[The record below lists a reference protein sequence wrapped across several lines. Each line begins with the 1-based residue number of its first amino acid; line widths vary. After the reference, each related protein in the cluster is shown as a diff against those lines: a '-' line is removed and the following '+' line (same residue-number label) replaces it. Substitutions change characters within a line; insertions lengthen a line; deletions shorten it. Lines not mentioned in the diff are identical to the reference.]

1 MRLKN
6 NLTEVLQ
13 RINAAKVVEHVQL
26 VAVTKYL
33 EIETIKQLLALGQ
46 THLGENRWQVAQPKI
61 QALKN
66 DPKNEIGD
74 QLIVWHFIGRLQSN
88 KAALVVEHFDLIH
101 SVESLSL
108 AKAIDKEAKKQ
119 NKIQKILL
127 QINASGETSK
137 QGLEVKNQ
145 QDFLN
150 FVSSLAEFE
159 SLQIQGLMTMAPLS
173 EDTAQ
178 IKESFKK
185 TKVLFEQLRT
195 LKQKN
200 LVPTILS
207 MGMSDDFELAL
218 REGANLV
225 RIGRALIGG
234 ATWA

>member
-1 MRLKN
+1 MGIETERLKN

-13 RINAAKVVEHVQL
+13 RINAAKVVEKVQL

-33 EIETIKQLLALGQ
+33 ETDTVKQLWDLGQ
-46 THLGENRWQVAQPKI
+46 THFGENRWQVAQPKV
-61 QALKN
+61 QSLK
-66 DPKNEIGD
+66 D
-74 QLIVWHFIGRLQSN
+74 LSIVWHFIGRLQSN
-88 KAALVVEHFDLIH
+88 KAAVVVEHFDLIH

-108 AKAIDKEAKKQ
+108 AQAIDKEAKKR

-137 QGLEVKNQ
+137 QGLVVKND

-159 SLQIQGLMTMAPLS
+159 SLQIQGLMTMAPFT
-173 EDTAQ
+173 ENQTVIRD
-178 IKESFKK
+178 SFKK
-185 TKVLFEQLRT
+185 TKSLYESLNH
-195 LKQKN
+195 LKQNN
-200 LVPTILS
+200 LKPSILS

-225 RIGRALIGG
+225 RIGRALIK
-234 ATWA
+234 

>member
-1 MRLKN
+1 MQLKN

-13 RINAAKVVEHVQL
+13 RINAAKVVENVQL

-33 EIETIKQLLALGQ
+33 EIEAVKQLLELGQ
-46 THLGENRWQVAQPKI
+46 THFGENRWQVAQPKVE
-61 QALKN
+61 ALKN
-66 DPKNEIGD
+66 KIED
-74 QLIVWHFIGRLQSN
+74 QKIVWHFIGRLQSN
-88 KAALVVEHFDLIH
+88 KAAVVVEHFDLIH

-108 AKAIDKEAKKQ
+108 AKAIDKEAKKR

-127 QINASGETSK
+127 QINASGESSK
-137 QGLEVKNQ
+137 QGLAVKND

-159 SLQIQGLMTMAPLS
+159 SLQIQGLMTMAPMT
-173 EDTAQ
+173 EDGTENQ
-178 IKESFKK
+178 TMIRDSFKK
-185 TKVLFEQLRT
+185 TKSFFEKLSD

-200 LVPTILS
+200 LTPSILS

-225 RIGRALIGG
+225 RIGRALIK
-234 ATWA
+234 

>member
-1 MRLKN
+1 VRLKN

-13 RINAAKVVEHVQL
+13 RINAAKVVENVQL

-33 EIETIKQLLALGQ
+33 ETETVKQLLALGQ
-46 THLGENRWQVAQPKI
+46 SHFGENRWQVAQPKVES
-61 QALKN
+61 LK
-66 DPKNEIGD
+66 G
-74 QLIVWHFIGRLQSN
+74 QSIVWHFIGRLQSN
-88 KAALVVEHFDLIH
+88 KAAVVVEHFDLIH

-108 AKAIDKEAKKQ
+108 AKAIDKEAKKR

-127 QINASGETSK
+127 QINASGEASK
-137 QGLEVKNQ
+137 QGLEVKND

-159 SLQIQGLMTMAPLS
+159 SLQIQGLMTMAPFVA
-173 EDTAQ
+173 DQVQ

-185 TKVLFEQLRT
+185 TKDLFEQLKN

-200 LVPTILS
+200 LKPSILS

-218 REGANLV
+218 HEGANLV
-225 RIGRALIGG
+225 RIGRALIK
-234 ATWA
+234 

>member
-13 RINAAKVVEHVQL
+13 RINAAKVVENVQL

-33 EIETIKQLLALGQ
+33 ETETVKQLLALGQ
-46 THLGENRWQVAQPKI
+46 SHFGENRWQVAQPKVES
-61 QALKN
+61 LK
-66 DPKNEIGD
+66 G
-74 QLIVWHFIGRLQSN
+74 QSIVWHFIGRLQSN
-88 KAALVVEHFDLIH
+88 KAAVVVEHFDLIH

-108 AKAIDKEAKKQ
+108 AKAIDKEAKKR

-127 QINASGETSK
+127 QINASGEASK
-137 QGLEVKNQ
+137 QGLEVKND

-159 SLQIQGLMTMAPLS
+159 SLQIQGLMTMAPLT
-173 EDTAQ
+173 ENQTMIRD
-178 IKESFKK
+178 SFKK
-185 TKVLFEQLRT
+185 TKSLFEKLSD

-200 LVPTILS
+200 LSPSILS

-218 REGANLV
+218 HEGANLV
-225 RIGRALIGG
+225 RIGRALIK
-234 ATWA
+234 

>member
-1 MRLKN
+1 LELERLKN

-13 RINAAKVVEHVQL
+13 RINAAKVVENVQL

-33 EIETIKQLLALGQ
+33 ETETVKQLLALGQ
-46 THLGENRWQVAQPKI
+46 THFGENRWQVAQPKVE
-61 QALKN
+61 ALK
-66 DPKNEIGD
+66 D
-74 QLIVWHFIGRLQSN
+74 QSIVWHFIGRLQSN
-88 KAALVVEHFDLIH
+88 KAAVVVEHFDLIH

-108 AKAIDKEAKKQ
+108 AKAIDKEAKKR

-137 QGLEVKNQ
+137 QGLIVKND

-159 SLQIQGLMTMAPLS
+159 SLEIQGLMTMAPLT
-173 EDTAQ
+173 EDQTL
-178 IKESFKK
+178 IRDSFKK
-185 TKVLFEQLRT
+185 TKSLFEKLDD

-200 LVPTILS
+200 LNASILS

-218 REGANLV
+218 KEGATLV
-225 RIGRALIGG
+225 RIGRALIK
-234 ATWA
+234 

>member
-1 MRLKN
+1 LELERLKN

-13 RINAAKVVEHVQL
+13 RINAAKVAPNVQL

-33 EIETIKQLLALGQ
+33 ETETVKQLLALGQ
-46 THLGENRWQVAQPKI
+46 THFGENRWQVAQPKVE
-61 QALKN
+61 ALK
-66 DPKNEIGD
+66 D
-74 QLIVWHFIGRLQSN
+74 QSIVWHFIGRLQSN
-88 KAALVVEHFDLIH
+88 KAAVVVEHFDLIH

-108 AKAIDKEAKKQ
+108 AKAIDKEAKKR

-137 QGLEVKNQ
+137 QGLIVKND

-159 SLQIQGLMTMAPLS
+159 SLEIQGLMTMAPLT
-173 EDTAQ
+173 EDQTL
-178 IKESFKK
+178 IRDSFKK
-185 TKVLFEQLRT
+185 TKSLFEKLDD

-200 LVPTILS
+200 LNASILS

-218 REGANLV
+218 KEGATLV
-225 RIGRALIGG
+225 RIGRALIK
-234 ATWA
+234 